1 MIDCGGVEVE
11 CHYCNEEVPDDVQV
25 CMNCGSDIIYKKKS
39 WHSLHKLLWDN
50 KINQDI
56 LETLNEL
63 SHQEKYFK
71 EKHFV
76 DVARNLNRT
85 RGR

>member
-1 MIDCGGVEVE
+1 ME
-11 CHYCNEEVPDDVQV
+11 CNEEIPDDVQV

-63 SHQEKYFK
+63 SHQEK
-71 EKHFV
+71 
-76 DVARNLNRT
+76 
-85 RGR
+85 

>member
-1 MIDCGGVEVE
+1 MEVTSSTKRNPGI
-11 CHYCNEEVPDDVQV
+11 HYT
-25 CMNCGSDIIYKKKS
+25 
-39 WHSLHKLLWDN
+39 LLGDN

>member
-1 MIDCGGVEVE
+1 MTIIKCGGVEVE
-11 CHYCNEEVPDDVQV
+11 CEHCNQEIPDDVRICV
-25 CMNCGSDIIYKKKS
+25 NCGREIRCQKKA

-63 SHQEKYFK
+63 SRQKYLK
-71 EKHFV
+71 KHFV
-76 DVARNLNRT
+76 DVARNLNRA
-85 RGR
+85 RD